1 MISNYRLTPMPAVDS
16 LTIQRLIAGD
26 EVAFRTVYDCYSG
39 QVYQLAF
46 RFLKDTNWSEELVQD
61 VFLKLWLNREGLD
74 IQSNIWLFLYVV
86 TKRLCL
92 NKLREIRKSTG
103 LFEQLMNA
111 LEAAGNQTEEQ
122 LMAEELEQHAS
133 QLIASLPKQQQ
144 LIFKLSREEGLTHS
158 EIAEK
163 LGLSPNTVK
172 NHMVQAL
179 KTLKNSLHQSGYTLL
194 LALAALAMA
203 TS

>member
-1 MISNYRLTPMPAVDS
+1 MPLVDS
-16 LTIQRLIAGD
+16 STIRRLIAGD
-26 EVAFRTVYDCYSG
+26 EIAFRKVYDFQSE

-46 RFLKDTNWSEELVQD
+46 RFLKDTAWSEEIVQD

-74 IQSNIWLFLYVV
+74 EQGNIWLYLYVI

-92 NKLREIRKSTG
+92 NKLREVRKSAE
-103 LFEQLMNA
+103 LFEQLMRNIEMA
-111 LEAAGNQTEEQ
+111 SSQTEER
-122 LMAEELEQHAS
+122 LMAQELEQYAER
-133 QLIASLPKQQQ
+133 LIACLPKQQL

-179 KTLKNSLHQSGYTLL
+179 KTLKSTLQQSGYNYAVAGAFLTL
-194 LALAALAMA
+194 MA
-203 TS
+203 P

>member
-1 MISNYRLTPMPAVDS
+1 MSSVDS
-16 LTIQRLIAGD
+16 STIRHLMAGD
-26 EVAFRTVYDCYSG
+26 EAAFRMIYDIHSG

-46 RFLKDTNWSEELVQD
+46 RFLKDASWSEEIVQD

-74 IQSNIWLFLYVV
+74 DQGNLWLYLYVI

-92 NKLREIRKSTG
+92 NKLREIRKSPV
-103 LFEQLMNA
+103 LFEQLMNGM
-111 LEAAGNQTEEQ
+111 EVAGRPPEEQ
-122 LMAEELEQHAS
+122 LMAVELEQQA
-133 QLIASLPKQQQ
+133 QRLIACLPKQQQ
-144 LIFKLSREEGLTHS
+144 RIYKLSREEGLSHH

-179 KTLKNSLHQSGYTLL
+179 KTLKNSLHQSGYTYL
-194 LALAALAMA
+194 LALTFSSLLA
-203 TS
+203 S